1 MSAHDC
7 STMKNFGII
16 RFWGLLLF
24 SIATVSAVL
33 PVRLEVKVT
42 LDSQSA
48 NVHLSP
54 AHSSAYP
61 YWVTYGSCH
70 PSHSKR
76 EAHHTV
82 SKVLYRDIERLVWVL
97 PENIDSSGC
106 LSAWSPKD
114 ELIGR
119 SERLTINKYSK
130 QWLKKRQLDHGTRLS
145 RRASIPMTNASG
157 IDAEGPW
164 FDGVE
169 VLKENE
175 ISAVNVKEAKAKS
188 LYHFILNLLYLLLIN
203 LQGLQ

>member
-1 MSAHDC
+1 M
-7 STMKNFGII
+7 MNFSII
-16 RFWGLLLF
+16 RFCGLIL
-24 SIATVSAVL
+24 IATATVSAIL
-33 PVRLEVKVT
+33 PVRLEVKVA

-54 AHSSAYP
+54 AQSSAYP

-82 SKVLYRDIERLVWVL
+82 SKVLHHDIERLVWVL
-97 PENIDSSGC
+97 PEDIDSSGC
-106 LSAWSPKD
+106 LSAWSLRD

-130 QWLKKRQLDHGTRLS
+130 QWLKKRQLDQGTRLS

-188 LYHFILNLLYLLLIN
+188 LYCLIFLYVCTIFIHSQKLR
-203 LQGLQ
+203 

>member
-1 MSAHDC
+1 MTD
-7 STMKNFGII
+7 FGII
-16 RFWGLLLF
+16 RVWGLLLF
-24 SIATVSAVL
+24 AIATVSAVL
-33 PVRLEVKVT
+33 PVRLEVKAA

-82 SKVLYRDIERLVWVL
+82 SKVLHRDIERLVWVL
-97 PENIDSSGC
+97 PEDIDSSGC
-106 LSAWSPKD
+106 LSAWSLGD

-119 SERLTINKYSK
+119 TERLTINKYSK
-130 QWLKKRQLDHGTRLS
+130 QWLKKRQLDQGTRLG
-145 RRASIPMTNASG
+145 RRASIPMTSASG

-169 VLKENE
+169 VLKEKE

-188 LYHFILNLLYLLLIN
+188 PCYFILNLLCNTLIYS
-203 LQGLQ
+203 QGLQ